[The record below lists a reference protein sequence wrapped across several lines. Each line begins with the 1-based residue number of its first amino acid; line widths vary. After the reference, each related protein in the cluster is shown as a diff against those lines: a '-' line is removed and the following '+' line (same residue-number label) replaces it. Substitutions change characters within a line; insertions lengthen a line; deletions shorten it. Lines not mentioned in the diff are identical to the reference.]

1 MSILNVN
8 QIQPVGSGQ
17 TITVSASDITASSAT
32 VTASNFTGNVTG
44 NVTGDITTTQITV
57 GTGATISGSTN
68 TIIASTNGS
77 ERLRITGIGSV
88 GINTTSPAT
97 LLQVADSNY
106 LSNITGSTGFELT
119 STSNIGV
126 AFNMVQKE
134 GYRWI
139 QYHGS
144 TGSWIGTGN
153 LGFVWSDSVT
163 ASTGLSVGITTEGYI
178 VGNRNVVQVIDATT
192 ATRVNGAA
200 AQTLITTGEI
210 KCNSNKSRFMIHIHC
225 PMNSSDDT
233 DAGNGNT
240 NPYFYGIVQ
249 RSINSGTWTNCGG
262 TGSSSQGG
270 NNAHIELSPNRTGD
284 NNTTDFWS
292 GNRYRMEHKYAHFFD
307 DELSI
312 STNDTIQFRLR
323 ILHTGGGNW
332 FQIGEPHGF
341 STDDNYPCQRW
352 GMMIYELGP
361 DTRFTVENKVP

>member
-1 MSILNVN
+1 MTSKIIVN
-8 QIQPVGSGQ
+8 QIEADAGISSVTFND
-17 TITVSASDITASSAT
+17 TIYGNLEGNTTGNI
-32 VTASNFTGNVTG
+32 TGNVTG
-44 NVTGDITTTQITV
+44 NITV
-57 GTGATISGSTN
+57 GTGSTISGSTN

-88 GINTTSPAT
+88 GINTSSPT
-97 LLQVADSNY
+97 TRLEITDSDYYTGDNLQ
-106 LSNITGSTGFELT
+106 GSTGFQLT
-119 STSNIGV
+119 SKTGSTGV

-144 TGSWIGTGN
+144 TSSWVGKGN
-153 LGFVWSDSVT
+153 YGFAWNDGVT
-163 ASTGLSVGITTEGYI
+163 DADALSVGITTEGYI

-192 ATRVNGAA
+192 PTRMNGTAD
-200 AQTLITTGEI
+200 QTLITSSTI

-233 DAGNGNT
+233 DAGNGNE

-249 RSINSGTWTNCGG
+249 RSINGGTWLNCGG
-262 TGSSSQGG
+262 TGSTSQGG

-284 NNTTDFWS
+284 DTTDWWS
-292 GNRYRMEHKYAHFFD
+292 ANRYRMEHKYAHFFD

-323 ILHTGGGNW
+323 ILYNSGTNW

-341 STDDNYPCQRW
+341 SNDDNYPCQRW

-361 DTRFTVENKVP
+361 DSRFTIPNKIV